1 MMSDEIKT
9 DITGYGLVFKSV
21 LKRNDV
27 DAEAKALYAYLS
39 SYAGLDTKA
48 FPGVSLICHD
58 LNISEKRFQ
67 KYRKQLENAGV
78 ITINRK
84 RTDNGFSKNIYTI
97 NHKSVPS
104 HFVPVENLPVENLPV
119 GNDVTKNNSIKNN
132 SIKNNSI
139 KNNSIKNNSIKN
151 NNFKNNS
158 ATNVASELETQL
170 TREFEYWYNLYDKK
184 KDRKSALTKYKSA
197 RKKHSYEVI
206 VKGTK
211 EYLKTITDKQY
222 QKYPKTFLHNESYL
236 DDYSNDIKKDND
248 INPSNEVMFEEL
260 L

>member
-1 MMSDEIKT
+1 MSDEIKT

-39 SYAGLDTKA
+39 SYAGSDTKA

-104 HFVPVENLPVENLPV
+104 HFVPVENLPVRKLPV
-119 GNDVTKNNSIKNN
+119 GNDVT
-132 SIKNNSI
+132 

-158 ATNVASELETQL
+158 ATNVASELEIQL

>member
-1 MMSDEIKT
+1 MMSDEIQT

-39 SYAGLDTKA
+39 SYAGSDTKA

-67 KYRKQLENAGV
+67 KYRKQLEDAGV

-97 NHKSVPS
+97 NHKSVSS
-104 HFVPVENLPVENLPV
+104 HFVPVENLPVRKLPV

-132 SIKNNSI
+132 SIKNNS
-139 KNNSIKNNSIKN
+139 S
-151 NNFKNNS
+151 KNNS

-170 TREFEYWYNLYDKK
+170 TREFEDWYNLYDKK
-184 KDRKSALTKYKSA
+184 KDRKSALTKFKSA

-236 DDYSNDIKKDND
+236 DDYSNDVKKDND
-248 INPSNEVMFEEL
+248 IKPSNEVMFKEL

>member
-39 SYAGLDTKA
+39 SYAGSDTKA

-67 KYRKQLENAGV
+67 KYRKQLEDAGV

-97 NHKSVPS
+97 NHKSVSS
-104 HFVPVENLPVENLPV
+104 HFVPVENLPVRKLPV

-132 SIKNNSI
+132 SIKNNS
-139 KNNSIKNNSIKN
+139 S
-151 NNFKNNS
+151 KNNS

-170 TREFEYWYNLYDKK
+170 TREFEDWYNLYDKK
-184 KDRKSALTKYKSA
+184 KDRKSALTKFKSA

-248 INPSNEVMFEEL
+248 IKPSNEVMFEEL